1 MSFRTAILIVTLVF
15 QLPILAQEL
24 TVKEMKP
31 VPMDLSASQY
41 ERKDLAGKACALVK
55 VQLAAAGAKFQG
67 NVIGNTSYDTGEYWV
82 YMSEGSYMLSIKHPN
97 FVSLDLNFRNYGIN
111 GVRSKNTYKLTL
123 LLPQA
128 GLVNSDD
135 GMNYLVMTVE
145 PANASVSI
153 DGQAQMVQNGM
164 LSILLPI
171 GEHRYEVSSPAY
183 ESKSG
188 TFTISGEKL
197 TLPVSLASAMAT
209 LTVSCATSGTQIYV
223 NDELKGTSSWS
234 GTLPAGSYRV
244 EGRLAGYR
252 SHRQSVTLARLGRQQ
267 VTIPALQSVSGSL
280 NVNYQPTNAEV
291 WIDGRKIGS
300 SPDIF
305 RNLNVGIH
313 EVELRASGYHTK
325 KETVTIQDGQTAML
339 SGSLESQSVVQ
350 TPSVAQPVTPP
361 TTNSTSENA
370 IKTFTVNGVS
380 FNMIRVDGGTFMMG
394 ATSEQGSDAYDNEKP
409 VHQVTLSSYSI
420 GETEVTQELWEA
432 VMGSNPSEFKG
443 ARHPVEKVSW
453 KDCQKFIRKLNAKT
467 GRQFRLPTEAEWEY
481 AARGGRKSQ
490 GYKYSGSNTID
501 DVAWYTETTNGKGTR
516 DVKTKQANELG
527 LYDMSGN
534 VWEWC
539 EDRYGA
545 YSSSS
550 QSDPKGPSSG
560 SYRVNRGG
568 CWNGVAWSCRVS
580 HRLDSSPGI
589 SFYFLGLRLAL

>member
-1 MSFRTAILIVTLVF
+1 MKLRAIFLIATLASLLGVR
-15 QLPILAQEL
+15 AQKL
-24 TVKEMKP
+24 TVEAMKP
-31 VPMDLSASQY
+31 APMDLSASQY
-41 ERKDLAGKACALVK
+41 ERKDLTGKACALVK
-55 VQLAAAGAKFQG
+55 VQLATAGAKFQG

-82 YMSEGSYMLSIKHPN
+82 YMSEGSYMLSVKHPN
-97 FVSLDLNFRNYGIN
+97 FVPLDLDFRDYGIN
-111 GVRSKNTYKLTL
+111 GVQTKNTYKLTL
-123 LLPQA
+123 LMPQVGSGNA
-128 GLVNSDD
+128 DD

-164 LSILLPI
+164 LSILLPM

-183 ESKSG
+183 ESKIG

-197 TLPVSLASAMAT
+197 TLPVRLASAMAT

-291 WIDGRKIGS
+291 WIDGRKVGS

-305 RNLNVGIH
+305 RNLNVGSH

-350 TPSVAQPVTPP
+350 TPTVAQPVTPP

-370 IKTFTVNGVS
+370 IETFTVNGVS

-394 ATSEQGSDAYDNEKP
+394 ATSEQGSDVYDNEKP
-409 VHQVTLSSYSI
+409 VHQVTLFSYSI
-420 GETEVTQELWEA
+420 GETEVTQALWQA
-432 VMGSNPSEFKG
+432 VMGSNPSKYKG
-443 ARHPVEKVSW
+443 ANRPVETVSW
-453 KDCQKFIRKLNAKT
+453 NDCQKFIRKLNDMT
-467 GRQFRLPTEAEWEY
+467 GKKFRLPTEAEWEY
-481 AARGGRKSQ
+481 VARGGKKSQ
-490 GYKYSGSNTID
+490 GYKYSGSNNLSE
-501 DVAWYTETTNGKGTR
+501 VAWHLNNSGNTPH

-539 EDRYGA
+539 QDRYGN
-545 YSSSS
+545 YGSSS
-550 QSDPKGPSSG
+550 QANPSGPSYG
-560 SYRVNRGG
+560 SYRVFRGG
-568 CWNGVAWSCRVS
+568 GWGSPAWYCRVS
-580 HRLDSSPGI
+580 FRFNNSPDHSSY
-589 SFYFLGLRLAL
+589 SLGLRLAL